1 MLCVCVCVACCFLEL
16 FYEFDDAI
24 GDGPGGEVGGV
35 GSRIG
40 IDQFE
45 GVAQAVGA
53 CGPRSIV
60 AAGKFEDGRAKGIDK
75 ADIFATV

>member
-1 MLCVCVCVACCFLEL
+1 MSVIVGVER
-16 FYEFDDAI
+16 EIDDAI